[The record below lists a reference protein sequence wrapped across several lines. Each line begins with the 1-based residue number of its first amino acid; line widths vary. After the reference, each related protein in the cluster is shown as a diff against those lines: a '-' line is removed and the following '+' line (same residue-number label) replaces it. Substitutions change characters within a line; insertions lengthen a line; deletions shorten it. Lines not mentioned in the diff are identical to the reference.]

1 MSKITDLEKIS
12 GDKTKAGDLF
22 VMVSLDEGEDG
33 TKSIT
38 RDELL
43 KALQQ
48 EQFTDIQVAGGLIDN
63 TPIKNPNITVTR
75 PLTDNVQGDD
85 YFYLKDVSAGTT
97 VAFSYSK
104 LYGEIA
110 KSSEKAF
117 KVYVSP
123 DGNDSNVG
131 SYLAPVATLDRA
143 VTIAQEKAKTIRPGV
158 LDRQIINITVGPGT
172 YYTNGELALPDFC
185 SMIGSSGQYSTTIV
199 MNDGYETNNCILLGS
214 GCYVQGFS
222 FFNLKVDNFDYP
234 TSGFAFAF
242 RPGAKITRS
251 PYVRDSS
258 QISNYFE
265 KEIPALLNP
274 VNSRG
279 TIYDLGYELTVSG
292 VTGTF
297 KEGDSITTS
306 DDVNGFVSRVDE
318 IGSGTIYIR
327 NNTKSFAPSTTIA
340 SSSGGSATITTVG
353 EEDFPNKNVGRGGG
367 MVIADREVLDT
378 DSIFPYMLC
387 FGATPRTQNGIGYVA
402 KNGAGI
408 NGISSLSIFAR
419 CAFYALNGGQITLN
433 NSGTQFGD
441 ISMRSKGSTP
451 IFDPRQ
457 TTATL
462 VANNTLADTIM
473 ASSDT
478 VIDDLWSHLTTT
490 LGYEGYNSTKCKRDT
505 GYILD
510 GVGNDLTLGT
520 NYWAVLNGNSYRT
533 ANSQVVID
541 DQLTE
546 TSGAISFLKSSVKDL
561 LQNAANETRTDA
573 AFDEIID
580 ILENGS
586 SNADALT
593 FSSTGISNHANAKD
607 LLIANKSLI
616 QTDLITWVNTNY
628 PSLVY
633 NVATYTRNIGYKID
647 ALTHDLNYETNIAS
661 ILNAEERFKD
671 TAPTPA
677 SVTGT
682 IQNPTNVNT
691 TIVINGLRMD
701 VAGADLDA
709 VVQEFNT
716 FWFAPKPYWYEGI
729 DLAGKGFTASNAGG
743 FLKIEKA
750 TGSFT
755 ITEYINPIGGTTY
768 PEWIT
773 QLGMSYGTFD
783 PSSVNHAVY
792 EQLGKICSSIVL
804 GTYASQDTASGAA
817 SQVEASKCIAL
828 ANMLKDVIKYNSLT
842 HLQAR
847 EEPDL
852 TWVATNYVNG
862 KEIIDRNKAQL
873 QKTTVAYVNA
883 TYDFIDEALT
893 RRDALNFLRS
903 ITNDFRGGTQT
914 GARIFTASLFT
925 NKGKH
930 VFSVFNPTTVGL
942 NYIGSVATIGDL
954 PAGSTVAIKDA
965 YIVYTSVA
973 NVYDGTVHYWNGS
986 AWISDGAND
995 ISLLNAFT
1003 NSWDRMRATIKSTF
1017 TLTAGE
1023 EAMLDGL
1030 IDEVLTASVRN
1041 PVVVNFGSLVES
1053 LSHQFNLASAGVNVN
1068 ALPINMRRLGQP
1080 ISAAAS
1086 VLEEDGGRIRW
1097 SGADELN
1104 NQYFAKGLRIN
1115 GRTGRIEGRPFTSSV
1130 RKLARRAANSRT
1142 ST

>member
-12 GDKTKAGDLF
+12 GDKTKGGDLF

-43 KALQQ
+43 KALQK
-48 EQFTDIQVAGGLIDN
+48 EQFTDIKVAGGLIDN
-63 TPIKNPNITVTR
+63 TPIKNPNITVTH
-75 PLTDNVQGDD
+75 PLTDDVQDDD

-97 VAFSYSK
+97 VAFSYSQ
-104 LYGEIA
+104 LYSEIA
-110 KSSEKAF
+110 KSSEKAK
-117 KVYVSP
+117 KVYVSV
-123 DGNDSNVG
+123 DGSDNNVG

-143 VTIAQEKAKTIRPGV
+143 VTIAQEKAKTIAPGV
-158 LDRQIINITVGPGT
+158 LDRQIINITVMPGT

-274 VNSRG
+274 INSRG

-327 NNTKSFAPSTTIA
+327 NNTKSFASSTTIT

-367 MVIADREVLDT
+367 MVIADREVLDP

-419 CAFYALNGGQITLN
+419 CSFYALDGGQITLN

-473 ASSDT
+473 ASSTT
-478 VIDDLWSHLTTT
+478 VIDDLWSNLTTT

-580 ILENGS
+580 ILENGTG
-586 SNADALT
+586 NADALT
-593 FSSTGISNHANAKD
+593 FSSTGTSNHANAKD

-616 QTDLITWVNTNY
+616 QTDLIAWINTNY
-628 PSLVY
+628 SSLVY
-633 NVATYTRNIGYKID
+633 NVATYTRDIGYKID

-661 ILNAEERFKD
+661 IVNTENYNREVGSSLSAAQR
-671 TAPTPA
+671 APTA
-677 SVTGT
+677 
-682 IQNPTNVNT
+682 
-691 TIVINGLRMD
+691 
-701 VAGADLDA
+701 
-709 VVQEFNT
+709 
-716 FWFAPKPYWYEGI
+716 
-729 DLAGKGFTASNAGG
+729 
-743 FLKIEKA
+743 
-750 TGSFT
+750 
-755 ITEYINPIGGTTY
+755 
-768 PEWIT
+768 
-773 QLGMSYGTFD
+773 
-783 PSSVNHAVY
+783 AVY
-792 EQLGKICSSIVL
+792 EQLGEICSSIVL
-804 GTYASQDTASGAA
+804 GTYPSQDTASGAA

-828 ANMLKDVIKYNSLT
+828 ANMLKDVIKNNSLT
-842 HLQAR
+842 HLLAR

-862 KEIIDRNKAQL
+862 KEIIDSNKAQL

-883 TYDFIDEALT
+883 TYNFIDEELT

-925 NKGKH
+925 GKGKH

-942 NYIGSVATIGDL
+942 NYVGSVATIGDL

-965 YIVYTSVA
+965 YIVYTSVT

-986 AWISDGAND
+986 AWTSDGAND

-1003 NSWDRMRATIKSTF
+1003 NSWDRMRDTIKSTF